1 MMNKLLIKALSTG
14 ILLSILSG
22 CVSRDIPL
30 LPEREI
36 VEITNNEN
44 DVDISDLDE
53 NLTESEI
60 LISEDEVNKKYK
72 RVPFPSSEY
81 YALART
87 GKGTVKGT
95 IFVKDLYDEKVFGSG
110 TRLYLNPYTS
120 YSRQWY
126 KESYLGGRKLEK
138 ADARLFNYLKFTA
151 ADTEGAFAFYGVPS
165 GSYYLIGTVKCAES
179 CGYEN
184 EQNIRIAKKVSVY
197 GNQIIDEDLTRITK

>member
-1 MMNKLLIKALSTG
+1 MMNKLLIKSVQAT
-14 ILLSILSG
+14 ILLTLLSG
-22 CVSRDIPL
+22 CVSRNMPII
-30 LPEREI
+30 PEREI
-36 VEITNNEN
+36 IEVVPNTD
-44 DVDISDLDE
+44 DVDTSDLDN

-60 LISEDEVNKKYK
+60 VINEDEVNKKYK
-72 RVPFPSSEY
+72 RVPFPTSEY

-151 ADTEGAFAFYGVPS
+151 ANTEGAFAFYGVPS